1 MVLTV
6 TYVATAMLIA
16 PVLFVAAEWVGNDV
30 SNEQASRPPHRA
42 AYCLLAAALWP
53 VLVVGLAQFAVV
65 AVVRRVLVARSV
77 RISRPTVDVIA
88 EESDTARLPR
98 VVVPCVRVQVGTPV
112 S

>member
-6 TYVATAMLIA
+6 TYVAAALLIA
-16 PVLFVAAEWVGNDV
+16 PVLFVAAEWVGNDR
-30 SNEQASRPPHRA
+30 ASRPPHRV

-65 AVVRRVLVARSV
+65 AVVRHVLVARSG
-77 RISRPTVDVIA
+77 RTGLPTADTIA

-98 VVVPCVRVQVGTPV
+98 VAVPYVRVQVGTPV